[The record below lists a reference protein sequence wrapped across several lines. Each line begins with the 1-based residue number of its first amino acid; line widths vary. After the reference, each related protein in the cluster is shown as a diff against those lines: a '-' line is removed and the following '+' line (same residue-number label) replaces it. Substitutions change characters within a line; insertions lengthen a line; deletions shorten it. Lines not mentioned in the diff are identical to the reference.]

1 MFILKKISV
10 SVTEKETNFT
20 STELTDSEDI
30 TPSDLRKLG
39 CFENPCKNG
48 GNCELQNHT
57 KICNCLESYSGK
69 FCEFDP
75 CHPNPCQNGGT
86 CKPTTQNLG
95 SSEDE
100 TYRCSCHEPFR
111 GDNCEEKTTSTA
123 EVTMTDFKTSSPLD
137 PCDPNPCKN
146 KGRCVATQEI
156 GENNGK
162 RYHCRCTGQF
172 TGNDCDIDL
181 ITFPEMPT
189 TSAITVSTNSEEDV
203 SPKIDEDLNTKGDLS
218 A

>member
-1 MFILKKISV
+1 MILIIRLY
-10 SVTEKETNFT
+10 
-20 STELTDSEDI
+20 LTI
-30 TPSDLRKLG
+30 
-39 CFENPCKNG
+39 
-48 GNCELQNHT
+48 
-57 KICNCLESYSGK
+57 ES
-69 FCEFDP
+69 
-75 CHPNPCQNGGT
+75 
-86 CKPTTQNLG
+86 
-95 SSEDE
+95 SSIRFFFLN
-100 TYRCSCHEPFR
+100 T
-111 GDNCEEKTTSTA
+111 
-123 EVTMTDFKTSSPLD
+123 D